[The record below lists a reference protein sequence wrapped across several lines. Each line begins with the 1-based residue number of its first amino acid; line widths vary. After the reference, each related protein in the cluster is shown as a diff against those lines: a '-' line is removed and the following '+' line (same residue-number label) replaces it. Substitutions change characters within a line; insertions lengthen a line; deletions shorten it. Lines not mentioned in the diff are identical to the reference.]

1 MLTQGRIKKREKFIE
16 CKAGAEHSANGS
28 LWRSL
33 ILQKFLFPQ
42 FSIRNLSSSG
52 TVRYCLLTEENDV
65 VEFRHGGQYG
75 FSIKV
80 ATGNIVFVLK
90 HLHCLNGLKSKE
102 ARSQQ
107 HNDHLAIT
115 WSKGIPFLEMR
126 VQNIKKGKH

>member
-1 MLTQGRIKKREKFIE
+1 MLTQGRIKKREKFIQ

-90 HLHCLNGLKSKE
+90 HLHCLNGLNFSRRAKRRE
-102 ARSQQ
+102 AS
-107 HNDHLAIT
+107 
-115 WSKGIPFLEMR
+115 
-126 VQNIKKGKH
+126 NIMII